1 MGSGAPDVRVSDIG
15 VTIHCLAAV
24 PDLEHVIY
32 VKAGRGVR
40 RRSSFDAVLLGLHFF
55 AVVRHYVG
63 GRLSCS
69 CSFEPHATISFLSGG
84 EAAGGAAPL
93 FSRHLEKAEG
103 EERARELQRVA
114 WRRERVRRV
123 GQGARARSYRAHSPY
138 HHTTST
144 RVSCGGEG
152 RGVTAAHFA
161 CSR

>member
-1 MGSGAPDVRVSDIG
+1 MSDIG

-84 EAAGGAAPL
+84 EAAGPRGAPL
-93 FSRHLEKAEG
+93 FFEAL
-103 EERARELQRVA
+103 
-114 WRRERVRRV
+114 
-123 GQGARARSYRAHSPY
+123 
-138 HHTTST
+138 
-144 RVSCGGEG
+144 GEG
-152 RGVTAAHFA
+152 GSRRRSVRASFKRGMA
-161 CSR
+161 

>member
-1 MGSGAPDVRVSDIG
+1 MSDIG

-55 AVVRHYVG
+55 AVVRYYVG

-84 EAAGGAAPL
+84 EAAGGAPL
-93 FSRHLEKAEG
+93 FFEALGEG
-103 EERARELQRVA
+103 GGGGAC
-114 WRRERVRRV
+114 
-123 GQGARARSYRAHSPY
+123 ARA
-138 HHTTST
+138 ST
-144 RVSCGGEG
+144 RGM
-152 RGVTAAHFA
+152 A
-161 CSR
+161 

>member
-1 MGSGAPDVRVSDIG
+1 MQQFTASRQFLDHNR
-15 VTIHCLAAV
+15 
-24 PDLEHVIY
+24 VIY
-32 VKAGRGVR
+32 VKAGRE
-40 RRSSFDAVLLGLHFF
+40 FDGALLLNIFLLGLHFF

-114 WRRERVRRV
+114 WRRERGGRV
-123 GQGARARSYRAHSPY
+123 GKGARARSYRTHSPY
-138 HHTTST
+138 HHTTTT